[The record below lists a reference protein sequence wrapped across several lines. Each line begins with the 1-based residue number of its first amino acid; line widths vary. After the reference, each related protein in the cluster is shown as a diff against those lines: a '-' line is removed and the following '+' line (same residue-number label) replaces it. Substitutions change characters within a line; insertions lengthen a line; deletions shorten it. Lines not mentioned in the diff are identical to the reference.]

1 LKKFSLSTFITRG
14 LLAGLLLAFF
24 AGSAFSA
31 ITLSTEPVKVQLY
44 GFVKLDAFYDNTEVY
59 QGDWML
65 FVRPEGSTQSETN
78 VFSMN
83 ARASRMGLKMS
94 GPALT
99 PKIGLNALLEM
110 DFSGGFPNSSSA
122 ARQPL
127 LRLRQAWVELNNA
140 AWELR
145 LGQDWG
151 LISGPFPNT
160 TDAVVG
166 AAKGNL
172 WMGFSQIKL
181 TLKHDPIKVA
191 VSVNRPMSGNL
202 KYDSYTGGDLD
213 IVDDGERSGRPWL
226 MGRVWYSTKML
237 TASISGH
244 YGKESIA
251 DLAATKHDM
260 TTYSANADVVLN
272 LGKLS
277 LTGRV
282 FSGENLNTFF
292 GGVVQGYVTGSTT
305 VTNIAAQGGWA
316 QAVYQVSPKWA
327 LTAGAGLDDPDDTHL
342 VTGARSRN
350 FWKYG
355 NLTWKPVGEL
365 AFMFEVNHL
374 TTDYIAQD
382 SGTNLRLQFTTTY
395 TL

>member
-1 LKKFSLSTFITRG
+1 LKKLSLSKFATRG
-14 LLAGLLLAFF
+14 LIAGLILVLLT
-24 AGSAFSA
+24 GNAFSA
-31 ITLSTEPVKVQLY
+31 ITLSTDPIKVQLY

-65 FVRPEGSTQSETN
+65 FARPEGTIQSETN

-83 ARASRMGLKMS
+83 ARASRMGLKFT

-122 ARQPL
+122 ARQPQ
-127 LRLRQAWVELNNA
+127 LRLRHAWVELNHA
-140 AWELR
+140 VWELR

-151 LISGPFPNT
+151 LITGPFPNT

-172 WMGFSQIKL
+172 WMAYSQAKL
-181 TLKHDPIKVA
+181 TLKHDPLKLA
-191 VSVNRPMSGNL
+191 VSVNRPMSGNV
-202 KYDSYTGGDLD
+202 KYDSFTGGDLD
-213 IVDDGERSGRPWL
+213 IVDDGERSGQPWL
-226 MGRVWYSTKML
+226 MGRVWYSSKML
-237 TASISGH
+237 TASVSGH
-244 YGKESIA
+244 YGQESIA
-251 DLAATKHDM
+251 DLSAKTHEV
-260 TTYSANADVVLN
+260 TTYSANADVILN

-292 GGVVQGYVTGSTT
+292 GGIVQGYVTDSTS

-316 QAVYQVSPKWA
+316 QAVFQVDPNWA

-342 VTGARSRN
+342 ASGARSRN

-355 NLTWKPVGEL
+355 CLTWKPAGEL

-374 TTDYIAQD
+374 TTDYIAKD
-382 SGTNLRLQFTTTY
+382 SGSNLRVQFTTTY
-395 TL
+395 TF